1 MGQNFKKNLGL
12 LRFLP
17 ALLLR
22 RHPLH
27 PQEAAQQVHS
37 GHQKGGHRQL
47 LAGLAEAQ
55 IILGGHLCLFLHQ
68 PAGKQGIDLG
78 IGQHPR
84 NPRQASIMARTG
96 SSIPNASA
104 SGRGAEPAP
113 LPSSRPPDRV
123 PAGAGTRISA
133 GESAGR
139 DTRTRP
145 GRWGTERA
153 WPCSRRRGRASRGCP
168 AGRAAAPG
176 DPSPRQPPGSQLSQ
190 NGEAAGARQP

>member
-12 LRFLP
+12 LRLLP

-47 LAGLAEAQ
+47 LAGCRSADNTGWTSLPFPPSACRKT
-55 IILGGHLCLFLHQ
+55 GNR
-68 PAGKQGIDLG
+68 PG
-78 IGQHPR
+78 IGQHP
-84 NPRQASIMARTG
+84 PEPQASQHHGQDR
-96 SSIPNASA
+96 SSIPQCLRFRQGSRAST
-104 SGRGAEPAP
+104 PA
-113 LPSSRPPDRV
+113 SSRPPDRV

-153 WPCSRRRGRASRGCP
+153 WPCSRRRGPGPAGDAPRRSGSRTGRSPLSPASR
-168 AGRAAAPG
+168 RAA
-176 DPSPRQPPGSQLSQ
+176 S
-190 NGEAAGARQP
+190 